1 MIRQAGYR
9 AWRDVPVTDLIKLL
23 NRLNAGVVYC
33 PQQLP
38 DRMMSLALVPR
49 RADDQL
55 VSAVEGL
62 DLAIA
67 IADELGLDYSI
78 YSHEQAT
85 IRGIRNAVLR
95 QSPRRRMGQLSFE
108 R

>member
-9 AWRDVPVTDLIKLL
+9 SWRDVPVTDIIRLL
-23 NRLNAGVVYC
+23 NRLKAGVVYC

-38 DRMMSLALVPR
+38 GRMMSLALVPR
-49 RADDQL
+49 RPEDQL
-55 VSAVEGL
+55 VSAVEGF

-67 IADELGLDYSI
+67 IADELELDYSI

-95 QSPRRRMGQLSFE
+95 QSPRRRIGQRSFE